1 MEEAP
6 SDKGDLTIYFFCGFM
21 LFHIAHF
28 VPLISTL
35 VYHGEINVVR
45 RKGVIFSDIDLFL

>member
-1 MEEAP
+1 
-6 SDKGDLTIYFFCGFM
+6 M

-28 VPLISTL
+28 VSLISIL